1 MVTYSTVITQVC
13 WRCQMKN
20 CRYSGWK
27 KFPQPFF
34 IYSATCCDSQKS
46 KNTSHSSPCFNEL
59 VRNFFSPFIFLQLLA
74 FLFFS
79 FWELP
84 LRISYFL
91 LPKKI
96 LPFPKRLCNWNKN
109 WNFSHDVLLVWC
121 AFVNFHFYKWLPQLF
136 TIQHYI
142 FTQIHM
148 YIRFSI
154 PKKLF
159 FPTYRLNLYI
169 CIMSMNEWMKNEKK
183 KNVDGNEENC

>member
-1 MVTYSTVITQVC
+1 MLKVSNE
-13 WRCQMKN
+13 N

-27 KFPQPFF
+27 KFPQPFL

-59 VRNFFSPFIFLQLLA
+59 LRKSFSTFISLHLLA
-74 FLFFS
+74 FLFFL

-121 AFVNFHFYKWLPQLF
+121 AFENFHFYKWLPQLF

-159 FPTYRLNLYI
+159 FPQLTDWI
-169 CIMSMNEWMKNEKK
+169 FTSVSCPWMNEWKMKRKK
-183 KNVDGNEENC
+183 CLMEMRKTVRKF